1 MIMFVI
7 VYIYIY
13 IYRILKYCC
22 GVEEK
27 NNSKG
32 LIKFFVLL
40 LLLGVFNYCRL
51 LLTAI

>member
-7 VYIYIY
+7 VYIY

-22 GVEEK
+22 GVEKK

-32 LIKFFVLL
+32 LIKFFIL

>member
-7 VYIYIY
+7 VYIY

-22 GVEEK
+22 GVEKK

>member
-7 VYIYIY
+7 VYIY